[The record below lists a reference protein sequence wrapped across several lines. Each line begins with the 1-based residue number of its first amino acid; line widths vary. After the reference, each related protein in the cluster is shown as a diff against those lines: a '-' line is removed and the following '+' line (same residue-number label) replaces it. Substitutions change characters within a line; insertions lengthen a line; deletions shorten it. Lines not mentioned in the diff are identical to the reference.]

1 MNSLLARRQ
10 RAQDRLAAI
19 LGNRFQFRAVSG
31 QQGDFGDLEGF
42 EFNSERC
49 GGFVHLWS
57 DGACEYHL
65 VDYVRGVEIIP
76 ITYRPLVTL
85 GDDDEMLSVLGQA
98 AADLVAS

>member
-10 RAQDRLAAI
+10 RAQDQLAAT
-19 LGNRFQFRAVSG
+19 LGNRFQFKAFSG

-57 DGACEYHL
+57 NGTCEYHL

-76 ITYRPLVTL
+76 ITHHPLVTIA
-85 GDDDEMLSVLGQA
+85 DDDEVLSLLGQA
-98 AADLVAS
+98 VVNLVAS